1 MKLIDVI
8 HRPPVPEPWVEGEK
22 IPWNDPAF
30 SRRMLKEHLT
40 QAHDL
45 ASRRFE
51 VIDRQVEWI
60 HQKVLSGLPSQILDL
75 GCGPGFYT
83 GRLARLG
90 HRCTGLDFS
99 PASIAYAQKTAQ
111 AEQLECRYLQAD
123 ITTADYGAGY
133 DLAMLIFGE
142 FNLFRPA
149 TARLILS
156 KVYQAL
162 KDGGTL
168 LLEPHTFEAIQRIGR
183 QPPAWYT
190 TPTGLFSEGPH
201 LCLTECFWDADYNV
215 ATQRYFIVDAGTG
228 DVTRHAASMQAYTS
242 SEYRAVL
249 EDGGFEAVTFYPSL
263 ENRTPE
269 SGEFM
274 ADFLAITARRS
285 DS

>member
-8 HRPPVPEPWVEGEK
+8 HRDPIPEPWVEGEK
-22 IPWNDPAF
+22 IPWNDPDF

-51 VIDRQVEWI
+51 VIDRQVEWL
-60 HQKVLSGLPSQILDL
+60 HQKILSGLPCQILDL

-83 GRLARLG
+83 SRLARLG

-99 PASIAYAQKTAQ
+99 PASIAYAQQTAQ

-142 FNLFRPA
+142 FNVFRPA

-156 KVYQAL
+156 KAYQAL

-168 LLEPHTFEAIQRIGR
+168 LLEPHTFEAIQRVEALCQYR
-183 QPPAWYT
+183 RRVN
-190 TPTGLFSEGPH
+190 LKDFSKLTGPH
-201 LCLTECFWDADYNV
+201 ST
-215 ATQRYFIVDAGTG
+215 
-228 DVTRHAASMQAYTS
+228 
-242 SEYRAVL
+242 
-249 EDGGFEAVTFYPSL
+249 
-263 ENRTPE
+263 
-269 SGEFM
+269 
-274 ADFLAITARRS
+274 DF
-285 DS
+285 